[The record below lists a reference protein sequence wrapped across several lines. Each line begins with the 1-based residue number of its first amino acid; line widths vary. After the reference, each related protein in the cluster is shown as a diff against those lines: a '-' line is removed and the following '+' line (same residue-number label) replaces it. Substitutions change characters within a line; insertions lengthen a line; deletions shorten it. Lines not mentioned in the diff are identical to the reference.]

1 MGDKKW
7 NEVLEIVKKVY
18 ESLTKST
25 KVVIIVWLIMCALS
39 VGQIKTLGFQEYI
52 YTIFLGIVLFGGITQ
67 VITGWKKIVRLR
79 QEFSVRSKTNIQETK
94 ALQKHYDKMEG
105 HEFEHY
111 CAELLRRNGFS
122 DVEVTK
128 GSGDQ
133 GIDIIACK
141 DGIKYGVQCKC
152 YASDIGNKAVQE
164 AFAGRTYYNCHVAAV
179 LTNRHFT
186 KSAKE
191 LAEKNGILLWDR
203 EKLESFISANR

>member
-1 MGDKKW
+1 MLSD
-7 NEVLEIVKKVY
+7 VVKKVY
-18 ESLTKST
+18 KKLTKRT
-25 KVVIIVWLIMCALS
+25 KTVLMVWIIICVFS
-39 VGQIKTLGFQEYI
+39 VEQIKIVGVYEYFSVCLFGI
-52 YTIFLGIVLFGGITQ
+52 IFFGGITQ
-67 VITGWKKIVRLR
+67 MMTRKKTTNLR
-79 QEFSVRSKTNIQETK
+79 QKPEYNFGTGPKKPLESP
-94 ALQKHYDKMEG
+94 KHYDKMEG
-105 HEFEHY
+105 LEFEHY
-111 CAELLRRNGFS
+111 CANLLKKNGFS

-133 GIDIIACK
+133 GIDIVAYK

-203 EKLESFISANR
+203 EKLESFISANS

>member
-1 MGDKKW
+1 MLSD
-7 NEVLEIVKKVY
+7 VVKKAY
-18 ESLTKST
+18 KKLTKRT
-25 KVVIIVWLIMCALS
+25 KTVLMAWLIFCVLCI
-39 VGQIKTLGFQEYI
+39 GQIKTDGFLEYVSMCL
-52 YTIFLGIVLFGGITQ
+52 FGFVLFGGIAQALTSGRSITHLGQVPLENAGPSTQ
-67 VITGWKKIVRLR
+67 GH
-79 QEFSVRSKTNIQETK
+79 QE
-94 ALQKHYDKMEG
+94 APKHYDKMEG

-133 GIDIIACK
+133 GIDIIAYK